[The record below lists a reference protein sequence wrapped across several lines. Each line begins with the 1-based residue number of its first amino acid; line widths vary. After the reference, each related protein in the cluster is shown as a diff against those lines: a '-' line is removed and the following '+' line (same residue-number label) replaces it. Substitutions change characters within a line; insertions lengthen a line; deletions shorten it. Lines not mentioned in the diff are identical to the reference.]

1 MDQLA
6 NELICHRRRQPLA
19 LRKSRDVLQETKF
32 LFLCAIYF
40 LSCCTRLP
48 HLGGLPHPLVVPLLH
63 VNRPKK
69 SEKVSVAIVAAEQ
82 KRERLGSGCDPSFYS
97 PPLPSESY
105 GVIWGTKLVSS
116 VRAVESFVRVVESY
130 FCESSHFL
138 SSKPPSS
145 CCRMNFL
152 IHVLSLWRVSCR
164 FLLKIRVASHFV
176 ALKHN
181 SCRNGQ
187 W

>member
-48 HLGGLPHPLVVPLLH
+48 HLGGLPHPLGVPLLH

-82 KRERLGSGCDPSFYS
+82 KRERLGSGCDPSQFL
-97 PPLPSESY
+97 LPSTTFSI
-105 GVIWGTKLVSS
+105 VWGHMGDKIGIP
-116 VRAVESFVRVVESY
+116 
-130 FCESSHFL
+130 C
-138 SSKPPSS
+138 
-145 CCRMNFL
+145 
-152 IHVLSLWRVSCR
+152 SCR
-164 FLLKIRVASHFV
+164 RVIC
-176 ALKHN
+176 
-181 SCRNGQ
+181 SCR
-187 W
+187 